1 MNGNK
6 NDSKIINIKLFDI
19 SFIKFKY
26 KKIKSRIQDD
36 EFIKKEMILSDN
48 YSSYKITDLISIR
61 CSTPESE
68 SDSFTNISLSPM
80 TICENDFVHIKDV
93 FN

>member
-6 NDSKIINIKLFDI
+6 NDSKIINMKLFDI
-19 SFIKFKY
+19 SFIKFTY
-26 KKIKSRIQDD
+26 KKIKSRITND
-36 EFIKKEMILSDN
+36 EFIKKEMILSD
-48 YSSYKITDLISIR
+48 SHSAYKITDLISIR
-61 CSTPESE
+61 CSTPESD

-80 TICENDFVHIKDV
+80 IICENDFVHIKDV

>member
-6 NDSKIINIKLFDI
+6 HDSKIINIKLFDI

-26 KKIKSRIQDD
+26 KKIKAIIQDN

-48 YSSYKITDLISIR
+48 HSSYKITDIISVR